1 MNDNLIFSSSVTI
14 SLKHLF
20 EKGEFSASAIL
31 VDENTEKNCLHLI
44 SDRFT
49 KNIIRIPSG
58 ESSKSLAICELVWD
72 KMTEFNLDRDSLLI
86 NLGGGVICD
95 LGGFCASTFKRGIR
109 FAHIPTTLLAMT
121 DAAIGGKTGIN
132 FGNFKNHIGTFSN
145 AEAVII
151 NPVFLETLQSR
162 HLRSGYAEVLKH
174 AIIAD
179 AELWEQLHFSEKT
192 REDWELLIEGSARIK
207 SHIVNRDFKEG
218 GLRKKLNFGHSI
230 GHLLES
236 FQFND
241 NPKFHGE
248 AIAEGMMIES
258 FLAYQMY
265 LLSEKDLANICN
277 RISAIFDLNAVNED
291 CQKFILENINQDKK
305 NKSNKYLFVLP
316 KSIGEVLIDQE
327 VKLDDIKMAISNYND
342 FLS

>member
-1 MNDNLIFSSSVTI
+1 MNDNLIFSNSVSI

-20 EKGEFSASAIL
+20 EKREFSASAIL
-31 VDENTEKNCLHLI
+31 VDENTEKNCLHLL

-49 KNIIRIPSG
+49 KNIIKIPSG
-58 ESSKSLAICELVWD
+58 ESSKTISHCEMIWE
-72 KMTEFNLDRDSLLI
+72 KMTEFKLDRDSLLI

-95 LGGFCASTFKRGIR
+95 IGGFCASTFKRGIR
-109 FAHIPTTLLAMT
+109 FANVPTTLLAMT

-132 FGNFKNHIGTFSN
+132 FGKYKNHIGAFN
-145 AEAVII
+145 IAEAVII
-151 NPVFLETLQSR
+151 NPVFLETLETRQ
-162 HLRSGYAEVLKH
+162 LRSGYGEVLKH

-179 AELWEQLHFSEKT
+179 AELWGQLHFSEKT
-192 REDWELLIEGSARIK
+192 REDWEQLIEGSAKIK
-207 SHIVNRDFKEG
+207 SAIVNRDYKEE

-236 FQFND
+236 YQFND
-241 NPKFHGE
+241 DPKFHGE
-248 AIAEGMMIES
+248 AIAEGMIIES

-265 LLSEKDLANICN
+265 LLSEKELGSICN
-277 RISAIFDLNAVNED
+277 RISAIFELNAVSDD
-291 CQKFILENINQDKK
+291 CQKYVLENLNQDKK
-305 NKSNKYLFVLP
+305 NKSNKNLFVLP
-316 KSIGEVLIDQE
+316 KKIGEVLIDQE